1 MRTKRTLKNCFVV
14 YVYVNG
20 ELVKRYITAEEAGE
34 MNRREQYLR
43 ERANGRF

>member
-20 ELVKRYITAEEAGE
+20 ELVERYITAEEAEE

-43 ERANGRF
+43 ERANGLF